1 MGIYSIQPKN
11 QVLNEVYFGETPG
24 IMRCFNAFSAWR
36 SKYLMDRKVYMMNS
50 AAERDPLL
58 GKFVAEI
65 EREFGLYSYS
75 IVILNGDSVNAFT
88 FPTFFNFNSKLKGTD
103 RVEFGKDGYRFK
115 DECKMSM
122 LTCIYAGLFF
132 NSDFTNR
139 EVFAIM
145 LHEIG
150 HNFQDVI
157 SDKMN
162 TVSQCAKLNK
172 LVLMIMHF
180 INGNMKSLLIP
191 LFNDKTIGFVSKTY
205 NEMNIGQKNSIIST
219 ANTIYGAIR
228 NTINIVSDLNTLFI
242 PPLGILYG
250 MGNVIKST
258 ASSIIWTPFSRIHDY
273 YGEIMADRFA
283 SYYGFGKD
291 LASGLNKIDDQ
302 RKGGGIK
309 SYLMRIPVY
318 SHSQELI
325 LLPLK
330 FLLDITDEHPADQSR
345 YKSIVD
351 GLKQDLKRPGISP
364 KLKKQLEKDIEETEK
379 SIDDIFEEGKK
390 IDDPRVV
397 ENVMRAFMYHAGGG
411 DLKYLINNKIFNTEA
426 DVQKTYI
433 KNTKIK

>member
-1 MGIYSIQPKN
+1 
-11 QVLNEVYFGETPG
+11 
-24 IMRCFNAFSAWR
+24 
-36 SKYLMDRKVYMMNS
+36 
-50 AAERDPLL
+50 
-58 GKFVAEI
+58 
-65 EREFGLYSYS
+65 
-75 IVILNGDSVNAFT
+75 
-88 FPTFFNFNSKLKGTD
+88 
-103 RVEFGKDGYRFK
+103 
-115 DECKMSM
+115 
-122 LTCIYAGLFF
+122 
-132 NSDFTNR
+132 
-139 EVFAIM
+139 
-145 LHEIG
+145 
-150 HNFQDVI
+150 
-157 SDKMN
+157 
-162 TVSQCAKLNK
+162 
-172 LVLMIMHF
+172 
-180 INGNMKSLLIP
+180 
-191 LFNDKTIGFVSKTY
+191 
-205 NEMNIGQKNSIIST
+205 
-219 ANTIYGAIR
+219 
-228 NTINIVSDLNTLFI
+228 
-242 PPLGILYG
+242 

-291 LASGLNKIDDQ
+291 LASGLSKIDDQ

>member
-75 IVILNGDSVNAFT
+75 IVILNGDSANAFT
-88 FPTFFNFNSKLKGTD
+88 FPSFFNFNSKLKGTD

-242 PPLGILYG
+242 PPLGILYS

-291 LASGLNKIDDQ
+291 LASGLNKISDQ

-309 SYLMRIPVY
+309 SYLMKIPVY

-345 YKSIVD
+345 CKSIVD